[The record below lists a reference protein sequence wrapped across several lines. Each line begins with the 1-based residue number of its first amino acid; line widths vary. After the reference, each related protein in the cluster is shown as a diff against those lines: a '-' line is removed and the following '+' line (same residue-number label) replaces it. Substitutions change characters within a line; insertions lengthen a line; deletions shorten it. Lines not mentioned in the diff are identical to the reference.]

1 MGLARSE
8 RSLVAAAR
16 RGNRD
21 AIDELLRR
29 YQPALY
35 RVAFGITGSPAGALD
50 VVQDVFLK
58 VYQRFQYDGRSKFH
72 TWLYRVTANE
82 ALNWRKRER
91 LDQPPLEIEA
101 AAEMPW
107 AA

>member
-1 MGLARSE
+1 MALARSE
-8 RSLVAAAR
+8 RSLITAAR

-29 YQPALY
+29 YQAALY
-35 RVAFGITGSPAGALD
+35 RVAFGITGSPADALD

-58 VYQRFQYDGRSKFH
+58 VFQHFQYDGRSKFQ

-91 LDQPPLEIEA
+91 LDEPPLDLEA
-101 AAEMPW
+101 
-107 AA
+107 